1 MKAIYS
7 TFGNSVKTTVLPKTA
22 LMIVLLLSSFFVSQ
36 QSTAQVSSYYI
47 FSQSSGTYTPGSSGF
62 YDTSGVVTTTPASIY
77 TQSWDDIAVIFR
89 LPFAFNFNGTTYAA
103 GTGRLGLD
111 TDGWITFSNGN
122 PTMTGQLGGGSW
134 VTASNHAGVYLYGT
148 ANNNG
153 FAGYNCDLNNQD
165 FTTITANRSNGSN
178 SLTNV
183 SSFTDITIGTRLSGS
198 GIPNGTI
205 VTAFNSGAKTITMSA
220 NATSTGT
227 GGIVTPSSSIYA
239 FVTGTAP
246 NRKFVIQWT
255 QAKRYG
261 GPGTDNFNFQMILNE
276 AGGVSSLQTLQV
288 VYSTMTAT
296 DPENLDAQIGL
307 RGASTSDFNARKSL
321 TSWAATTAATANT
334 DQVRL
339 NNSISPAAGLTFT
352 WSPCT
357 TMPGVPGALTGTSS
371 VCPNGTSYTY
381 TVGAATNATYYNW
394 TYSGTGATFTTP
406 TATNS
411 VSITFAPGATSGTL
425 SATASNLCGTNPTA
439 SNIAITVAAT
449 PAATSISYPAS
460 AYCNSTAGNISVTRT
475 GVSGGSYSASPSG
488 LTING
493 STGAI
498 TPSTSSAGNY
508 QVTYTYT
515 SSGCSYTAT
524 TTVKI
529 SSSSSMTVS
538 ATATPSSVCSGSNS
552 QLQAT
557 VTSASGYA
565 VMPSYYSAL
574 TPSGSPT
581 VLWNSYTDDATSSA
595 ITMPFTFNFFGTA
608 VTQVYVNT
616 NGYILLNNST
626 GTSASPGATIP
637 NASTPNNIIALGWHD
652 MVVDPAS
659 NPGAYIR
666 YFTNG
671 TTPNRI
677 MVIDYYNVRTYG
689 VSSGAN
695 ITGQIRLY
703 ESDGHI
709 EVAAASVN
717 DGGAGRNKVMGIE
730 NSDGSA
736 AYAPTGRNYAV
747 WNITSSEAWSFDPI
761 TGPYTYSWSPGTF
774 LSSTTISNPMAN
786 AVTVGTSYTVTVTS
800 TATGCST
807 TAGTSVSMAA
817 PLSGTYTVGTSG
829 NYPTLT
835 AAVNAYNSAC
845 LTGPVTFSLISAT
858 YSGSETFPITINNNV
873 SASSTNTLTIKPAAG
888 VNATI
893 SGSNATAI
901 IKLNGAKYVTING
914 SNTASGNTRNLT
926 ISNTN
931 AGASST
937 VVWLNSVDAS
947 TAAINNTIKNCTI
960 TGNTG
965 STTLAAI
972 MSSGSTVGATAE
984 AANSNNNYFNNLVSA
999 AMVGINLVGP
1009 TGNES
1014 NNIIDSNFIGS
1025 TVAASKMGSGGI
1037 RIAQQANCQVIDNT
1051 IAGATSGTSSVIT
1064 TGISLSGTAT
1074 GVVISGNKISDIK
1087 HTTDGC
1093 NGIYLGSSST
1103 GANVDVY
1110 NNFIFDIAGKGRNQR
1125 DAEDNGYGIMVDA
1138 GGGYDIYYNTVHINT
1153 SQTSNGNPACIN
1165 IGSGVTTA
1173 SSVNIKN
1180 NIFTINQSGGGQHY
1194 SILCTAATSVFGTI
1208 DYNDY
1213 YTSGANLAYVGGSS
1227 RATLA
1232 LLQSGFGQNANSIN
1246 VNATY
1251 ISATDYHI
1259 DATNAGNISNLKN
1272 KGNAIPGFTT
1282 DYDATTRNG
1291 LTPDMGA
1298 DEWVDANYGSWV
1310 GKTSSSWTDATNWEA
1325 NYVPDQTTDV
1335 YITGGYTYMPSVATT
1350 QAVRDLVL
1358 SAPVPANTPI
1368 LTINAGTLQVYR
1380 NITRTGGSIDGSN
1393 GTMEMKGSAA
1403 QSIPASL
1410 FVSNNLKNLVISNT
1424 DNVTGVSLS
1433 GTLDIYRSLT
1443 FGTGGRKLTTG
1454 GFLTLKSTET
1464 ETAWLGQM
1472 TASNTISGSATVE
1485 RNIPLHSK
1493 AWQFLST
1500 PITAASTQ
1508 TVKQAWQ
1515 EGATTANGNPNPG
1528 YGTQLTSS
1536 RSGAATQPTPGF
1548 DVFSPGNSIKVYS
1561 KTAGGFVGLNRTDT
1575 AISNPKGYM
1584 VFVRGDRSVTTSGGA
1599 PTATTLRM
1607 KGTLHTPANP
1617 PVTINVTSAGMES
1630 VGNPYASAIN
1640 FRQLGFTGGVQSTVY
1655 YVWDPKLTTIG
1666 PNSAYGYGGFQTF
1679 TWNSGTNT
1687 FDVTPGGGSYAT
1699 SYQYIESGQAFFI
1712 NAPSSAGTMTFSE
1725 TAKVS
1730 GSNNMNRMAIP
1741 VPTDKR
1747 LRTNLYAV
1755 TGAGPIMIDGNMVQF
1770 HRGYSNSVDI
1780 EDAVKINNTGENIGL
1795 TRGDKVLAVEKRK
1808 PIEITDTIFYKLGQV
1823 RVQEYQFEFIPTNVY
1838 ESGLQAWLEDS
1849 YLHTSTP
1856 VSLTDTTRLNFNV
1869 INNPGSYNPERFRLV
1884 FIQKKKQAA
1893 PATDQEN
1900 AKGGTGNTAGAM
1912 TAPAVPAEIKVYP
1925 NPVTDGQVHVQMINQ
1940 PAGTYQFRV
1949 TNQEGQLVYEGSRTV
1964 ASVKQDMTLQLGQS
1978 LAAGVYQLTITDK
1991 ANKVQTQQLI
2001 IK

>member
-1 MKAIYS
+1 MKAIYLP
-7 TFGNSVKTTVLPKTA
+7 FGNAVKKTGLPKTA
-22 LMIVLLLSSFFVSQ
+22 LVIVALLSSFFVST
-36 QSTAQVSSYYI
+36 QSTAQVSTYYI
-47 FSQSSGTYTPGSSGF
+47 FNQSSGTYTPGSSGF

-103 GTGRLGLD
+103 GTGRMGLD
-111 TDGWITFSNGN
+111 TDGWVTFSNGN

-134 VTASNHAGVYLYGT
+134 ISASNHTGMYLYGT

-165 FTTITANRSNGSN
+165 FTNITANRSNGSN

-183 SSFTDITIGTRLSGS
+183 SSFTNIRVGTRLSGT

-227 GGIVTPSSSIYA
+227 GGTVTPSSSIYA

-261 GPGTDNFNFQMILNE
+261 GPGTDDFNFQMILSE
-276 AGGVSSLQTLQV
+276 GGGVASLQTLEV
-288 VYSTMTAT
+288 IYSTMTAT

-307 RGASTSDFNARKSL
+307 RGATTSDFNARKSL
-321 TSWAATTAATANT
+321 TSWAATTTATANT
-334 DQVRL
+334 DLVRL
-339 NNSISPAAGLTFT
+339 NNGLNPAAGLTFT

-357 TMPGVPGALTGTSS
+357 TMPGLPGVLTGTGS
-371 VCPNGTSYTY
+371 VCTNGTTYTY

-394 TYSGTGATFTTP
+394 SYSGTGATFTTP
-406 TATNS
+406 TGSNS
-411 VSITFAPGATSGTL
+411 VNITFAPGATSGTL
-425 SATASNLCGTNPTA
+425 SVTAANLCGTNPTA
-439 SNIAITVAAT
+439 STMAITVAPIPTAT
-449 PAATSISYPAS
+449 NISYPAS
-460 AYCNSTAGNISVTRT
+460 VYCTTTAGTIAVTRT
-475 GVSGGSYSASPSG
+475 GVSGGTYSASPSG
-488 LTING
+488 LTIDA

-498 TPSTSSAGNY
+498 TPSTSSVGVY
-508 QVTYTYT
+508 LVTYTYT
-515 SSGCSYTAT
+515 SGSCSYTTT
-524 TTVKI
+524 TTVRI
-529 SSSSSMTVS
+529 TSNASLAVS

-557 VTSASGYA
+557 ITTASGYS
-565 VMPSYYSAL
+565 VSPTYNSILS
-574 TPSGSPT
+574 PSGSPT
-581 VLWNSYTDDATSSA
+581 VLWNSYTDDAISSA
-595 ITMPFTFNFFGTA
+595 IAMPFTFNYFGSA
-608 VTQVYVNT
+608 VSQVYVST
-616 NGYILLNNST
+616 NGYIMLNSST
-626 GTSASPGATIP
+626 GATANPSGTIP
-637 NASTPNNIIALGWHD
+637 YSANPNNLIALGWHD
-652 MVVDPAS
+652 MVVDPTT
-659 NPGAYIR
+659 NPGAYVR

-671 TTPNRI
+671 TTPNRVL
-677 MVIDYYNVRTYG
+677 VIDYNNVRTYG
-689 VSSGAN
+689 VASGAN

-709 EVAAASVN
+709 EIAASSVN
-717 DGGAGRNKVMGIE
+717 DGGSGYNKVMGIE
-730 NSDGSA
+730 DNAGTT
-736 AYAPTGRNYAV
+736 AYAPTGRNYGT
-747 WNITSSEAWSFDPI
+747 WNITSAEAWSFDPI

-786 AVTVGTSYTVTVTS
+786 AVTSSTSYTVTVTATS
-800 TATGCST
+800 TGCSA
-807 TAGTSVSMAA
+807 TAGTSVAVSA

-835 AAVNAYNSAC
+835 AAVNAYNTAC

-858 YSGSETFPITINNNV
+858 YSGSETFPITINNNA

-888 VNATI
+888 INATI

-901 IKLNGAKYVTING
+901 LKLNGAKYVTING
-914 SNTASGNTRNLT
+914 SNSSGNTRNLT

-931 AGASST
+931 TGTSST

-947 TAAINNTIKNCTI
+947 TAATNNTVKNCTI
-960 TGNTG
+960 TGNAGT
-965 STTLAAI
+965 TTLAAV
-972 MSSGSTVGATAE
+972 MQSGSTVGATAE
-984 AANSNNNYFNNLVSA
+984 AANNNNNYFNNLVSA
-999 AMVGINLVGP
+999 AMVGINLVGA
-1009 TGNES
+1009 TGNEN

-1037 RIAQQANCQVIDNT
+1037 RIAQQASCQVIDNT
-1051 IAGATSGTSSVIT
+1051 IAGATSSTAAVVT
-1064 TGISLSGTAT
+1064 TGIGLSGTANGIT
-1074 GVVISGNKISDIK
+1074 ISGNKISDIK

-1103 GANVDVY
+1103 GANVDVF
-1110 NNFIFDIAGKGRNQR
+1110 NNFVFDVAGKGRNQR
-1125 DAEDNGYGIMVDA
+1125 GAGDNGYGIMVDA
-1138 GGGYDIYYNTVHINT
+1138 GGGYDIYYNTVNINT

-1165 IGSGVTTA
+1165 IGSGVSTA

-1180 NIFTINQSGGGQHY
+1180 NIFSINQSGGGQHY

-1232 LLQSGFGQNANSIN
+1232 LLQSGFGQNTNSIN
-1246 VNATY
+1246 VNPTY

-1272 KGNAIPGFTT
+1272 KGNAITGFTT

-1310 GKTSSSWTDATNWEA
+1310 GKTSTSWTDATNWEA

-1350 QAVRDLVL
+1350 QAVRDLNL
-1358 SAPVPANTPI
+1358 SAPVPANTPV

-1380 NITRTGGSIDGSN
+1380 TINRTGGSIDGSN

-1410 FVSNNLKNLVISNT
+1410 FVSNNLKNLIISNT
-1424 DNVTGVSLS
+1424 DNVTGVSLA
-1433 GTLDIYRSLT
+1433 GALDIYRSLT
-1443 FGTGGRKLTTG
+1443 FGAGGRKLTTG
-1454 GFLTLKSTET
+1454 GNLTLKSTET

-1485 RNIPLHSK
+1485 RNIPQHSK

-1500 PITAASTQ
+1500 PITAGSTQ

-1548 DVFSPGNSIKVYS
+1548 DVQSPGNSIKVYNKAS
-1561 KTAGGFVGLNRTDT
+1561 GTFIGLNRTDT

-1617 PVTINVTSAGMES
+1617 PVTVNVATAGLES

-1640 FRQLGFTGGVQSTVY
+1640 FRQLGFTGGVQNTVY

-1687 FDVTPGGGSYAT
+1687 FDVTPGGGSYAS

-1712 NAPSSAGTMTFSE
+1712 NAPLSGGTLTFSE

-1741 VPTDKR
+1741 VPSDKR
-1747 LRTNLYAV
+1747 LRTNMYAV
-1755 TGAGPIMIDGNMVQF
+1755 TAAGPVMIDGNMVQF
-1770 HRGYSNSVDI
+1770 HRGYSNTVDI
-1780 EDAVKINNTGENIGL
+1780 EDAVKISNTGENLGL
-1795 TRGDKVLAVEKRK
+1795 ARGNKLLAVEKRK

-1849 YLHTSTP
+1849 FLHTSTA

-1869 INNPGSYNPERFRLV
+1869 INNPGSYNPDRFRLV
-1884 FIQKKKQAA
+1884 FIQKKKQST

-1900 AKGGTGNTAGAM
+1900 AKGGNGSTAGASIS
-1912 TAPAVPAEIKVYP
+1912 AVEKPAVKVYP
-1925 NPVTDGQVHVQMINQ
+1925 NPVTDGQVHVQLTSM
-1940 PAGTYQFRV
+1940 PAGTYSFRV
-1949 TNQEGQLVYEGSRTV
+1949 TNQAGQVVYEASRSI
-1964 ASVKQDMTLQLGQS
+1964 AAVKQDVVLQLSQS
-1978 LAAGVYQLTITDK
+1978 LAAGVYQLAITDK
-1991 ANKVQTQQLI
+1991 ANNVHTQQLI